1 LEFGINNDTLRTLAL
16 PIKSKYAQIQK
27 LGAKMAV
34 ANNKAV
40 FLDRDGVLI
49 VEKNFQ
55 VDFSKAEYIPR
66 SVDALKALPNDYLK
80 IIISNQSGIARG
92 YFSIEQVESF
102 NKALVADL
110 KIHNVTIDAFYFC
123 PHGPDDNCDCR
134 KPQIGLFERAN
145 EQFSIDYKKSW
156 MIGDKSSDIQAG
168 KNIGAK
174 TILVLTGFA
183 GKEPGANDVKPNF
196 ITKDLFEAMEIITK

>member
-1 LEFGINNDTLRTLAL
+1 ML
-16 PIKSKYAQIQK
+16 
-27 LGAKMAV
+27 V
-34 ANNKAV
+34 AENKTV
-40 FLDRDGVLI
+40 FLDRDGVII

-55 VDFSKAEYIPR
+55 VDFSQAEYIPR
-66 SVDALKALPNDYLK
+66 SVDALKALPDDYLK

-92 YFSIEQVESF
+92 YFTIEQVDKF
-102 NKALVADL
+102 NNALVADL
-110 KIHNVTIDAFYFC
+110 KKQNVTIDAFYFC

-134 KPQIGLFERAN
+134 KPQTGLFERAKR
-145 EQFSIDYKKSW
+145 QFSIDYEKSW

-183 GKEPGANDVKPNF
+183 GKEPGATDVKPDF